1 MGRSHRTE
9 SSFDELVAEA
19 LAAPFEGWDF
29 SWLNGRRIDFT
40 LPWDY
45 NARVRARMRD
55 IGAMLDMGTGGGEIL
70 ASLAPF
76 PARVCAT
83 ESYTPNVVIARERL
97 DPLGVDVRDTS
108 GDLDNRRLPFDDAAF
123 DLVIN
128 RHESYVPGE
137 VFRVLRSG
145 GHFVTQ
151 QHGGYGEV
159 NLIEYFK
166 GKTVPEDW
174 TAGVAS
180 RQLEEAGFE
189 IVESQE
195 VYPEYSFLDIGAVV
209 YTFTAIPWLLGDFSV
224 EKYRD
229 RLLAMHEHIQ
239 KHGSFTVKDQR
250 FLVEARKPNQDTMGN
265 TTGSRRRVTCAPD
278 RNVLCE
284 NS

>member
-1 MGRSHRTE
+1 MCSVVPREMTRKLT
-9 SSFDELVAEA
+9 FDELVAEA

-29 SWLNGRRIDFT
+29 SWLDGRKIDFT

-45 NARVRARMRD
+45 NAKVRARMRD

-70 ASLAPF
+70 ASLVPV

-83 ESYTPNVVIARERL
+83 ESYPPNVVIARERL
-97 DPLGVDVRDTS
+97 EPLGVDLRDTS
-108 GDLDNRRLPFDDAAF
+108 GAPDNLCLPFDDAAF

-137 VFRVLRSG
+137 VFRILRSG

-151 QHGGYGEV
+151 QCGGYGEV
-159 NLIEYFK
+159 DLIEYFK
-166 GKTVPEDW
+166 GKIQPMDW
-174 TAGVAS
+174 TAEVAS

-189 IVESQE
+189 IIDDQE

-209 YTFTAIPWLLGDFSV
+209 YTLKAIPWLLGDFTV

-239 KHGSFTVKDQR
+239 KHGSFTVRDQR
-250 FLVEARKPNQDTMGN
+250 FFVEAAKP
-265 TTGSRRRVTCAPD
+265 
-278 RNVLCE
+278 
-284 NS
+284 